1 MTETT
6 AEDRLRKVV
15 GTGLAYC
22 LTMDGGHFKYLI
34 KLAVVMPLLTSFHVV
49 AYAHSDASMFGV
61 PSQRQG
67 HHSHANEIATR
78 YPATLTFDPRHL
90 VNVVVKINARI
101 TKLNNLY
108 AGKHVT
114 RNEVLGEME
123 SAELETVQ
131 STYLALFG
139 NLDAVRSFSM
149 TGNEK
154 LIDARMNL
162 IWRGMSEADIKQ
174 MESRREPLKHIR
186 IISPDSGVIYSLNV
200 VNNQI
205 LNTGGQ
211 VGQYTATGTTILT
224 IARRAAIQI
233 EASLPIQVTRKL
245 KIGQSITV
253 YLADTRRG
261 EVAVPAVV
269 QQIFAF
275 ANPTSQRQRIRIKLT
290 GAPPEGIA
298 LPAGLQTSVSLG
310 GT

>member
-1 MTETT
+1 
-6 AEDRLRKVV
+6 
-15 GTGLAYC
+15 
-22 LTMDGGHFKYLI
+22 MDGYFKYL
-34 KLAVVMPLLTSFHVV
+34 LTLLIVLPMFGLQVR
-49 AYAHSDASMFGV
+49 AYAHSDASMFGAPAV
-61 PSQRQG
+61 QD
-67 HHSHANEIATR
+67 HHDHPIEVAER

-108 AGKHVT
+108 AGKRVL
-114 RNEVLGEME
+114 RNEVIGEME

-131 STYLALFG
+131 GTYLALFG

-162 IWRGMSEADIKQ
+162 IWRGMSEADIRQ
-174 MESRREPLKHIR
+174 MERRREPLKRIR
-186 IISPDSGVIYSLNV
+186 IISPDSGFIYSLNV

-211 VGQYTATGTTILT
+211 VGQYTATGTIILT
-224 IARRAAIQI
+224 IARQAAIQI
-233 EASLPIQVTRKL
+233 EASLPIQRTSKL
-245 KIGQSITV
+245 KIGQRTTV
-253 YLADTRRG
+253 YIADTRRG

-275 ANPTSQRQRIRIKLT
+275 ANPANQRQRVRLKLT
-290 GAPPEGIA
+290 SAPPEGVA

>member
-1 MTETT
+1 
-6 AEDRLRKVV
+6 
-15 GTGLAYC
+15 
-22 LTMDGGHFKYLI
+22 MDGGYFKYL
-34 KLAVVMPLLTSFHVV
+34 LTLIIVLPMFGLQVR
-49 AYAHSDASMFGV
+49 AYAHSDASMFGAPAV
-61 PSQRQG
+61 QD
-67 HHSHANEIATR
+67 HHDHPIEVAER

-108 AGKHVT
+108 AGKRVI
-114 RNEVLGEME
+114 RNEVIGEME

-131 STYLALFG
+131 GTYLALFG

-174 MESRREPLKHIR
+174 MERRREPLKRIR
-186 IISPDSGVIYSLNV
+186 IISPDSGFIYSLNV

-211 VGQYTATGTTILT
+211 VGQYTATGTIILT
-224 IARRAAIQI
+224 IARQAAIQI
-233 EASLPIQVTRKL
+233 EASLPIQRTSKL
-245 KIGQSITV
+245 KIGQRATV
-253 YLADTRRG
+253 YIADTRRG

-275 ANPTSQRQRIRIKLT
+275 ANPANQRQRVRLKLT
-290 GAPPEGIA
+290 SAPPEGVA

-310 GT
+310 GA